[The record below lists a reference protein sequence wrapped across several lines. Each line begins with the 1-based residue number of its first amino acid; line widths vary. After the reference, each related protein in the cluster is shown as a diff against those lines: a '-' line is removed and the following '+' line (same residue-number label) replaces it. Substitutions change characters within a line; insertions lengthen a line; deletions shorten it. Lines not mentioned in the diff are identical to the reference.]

1 MRAKRIR
8 AAFHW
13 AGIALAIIMIL
24 AVQWVFTAAAVYGVM
39 WGIGWLIAR
48 SAGDRERIHTETPS
62 RGIPENASLPRAAL
76 LGDYCAGYIFSE
88 KVGAG
93 EL

>member
-8 AAFHW
+8 AVFHW
-13 AGIALAIIMIL
+13 AGIALAIIIIL

-48 SAGDRERIHTETPS
+48 REIASKFTLRHHP